1 MDEFEDTLMPTIC
14 GQSLTEDGTEEE
26 LTVQLEFVSA
36 IRFQDTC
43 AMELL
48 NLDMAKL
55 RSI

>member
-14 GQSLTEDGTEEE
+14 GQSLAEDGTEDE
-26 LTVQLEFVSA
+26 LTVQLGFVSA
-36 IRFQDTC
+36 IRCHDSC

-48 NLDMAKL
+48 NLDVAKL